1 MSHSIHPTSSASRAT
16 DGATESSPSTEI
28 VFELLDDPHVR
39 TILNA
44 VRDEPRPA
52 RELVELCDGSR
63 PTVYRRLDRLETAGL
78 VETHTQVHPDG
89 HHRKLF
95 TSDVESISLEL
106 GEGGFTAAVRDVQL
120 DT

>member
-1 MSHSIHPTSSASRAT
+1 MSHPFHPSYPDSRRT
-16 DGATESSPSTEI
+16 DGTAESSPPAEM

-52 RELVELCDGSR
+52 RELVELCEGSR
-63 PTVYRRLDRLETAGL
+63 PTVYRRLERLETAGL
-78 VETHTQVHPDG
+78 VESQTQVHPDG

-95 TSDVESISLEL
+95 TTDVEAISLEL
-106 GEGGFTAAVRDVQL
+106 CDGKFTAKTGNTPL
-120 DT
+120 DG